1 MYEYSEECL
10 KCFLENQ
17 TQLLKEP
24 IAETM
29 EEADEF
35 LQDCMAQVFDS
46 LKEIKKYWDDNG
58 MDVQGMSLQ
67 EIEESLEVF
76 KLPSGKY
83 LVVEA

>member
-24 IAETM
+24 VAETM

>member
-29 EEADEF
+29 EDADEF